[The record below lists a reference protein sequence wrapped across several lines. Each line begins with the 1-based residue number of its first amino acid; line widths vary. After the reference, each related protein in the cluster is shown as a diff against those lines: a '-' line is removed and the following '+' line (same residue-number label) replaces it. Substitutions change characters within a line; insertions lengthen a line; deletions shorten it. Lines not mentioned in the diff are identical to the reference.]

1 MKGSIETKMAGTRA
15 YLDYNASAPLLAAA
29 RAAMIAALD
38 IAANPSSVHAEGR
51 AARRLIENARR
62 DVAAMANAR
71 PEHVVFTSGAT
82 EAASTLLTPDWQMGR
97 GTVRMSR
104 LYVCE
109 ADHPCVRNGGR
120 FPAVR
125 VTRIGVDADGVVR
138 LEALAAAL
146 AAHDKSDGLPLVAI
160 HAANNETGVIQP
172 VERIAEIVKAAGGIL
187 IIDAVQAA
195 GRIPLDMSAGCA
207 DYLILSSHKIGGPNG
222 VGAIVAASD
231 LMMPRPLIAGGG
243 QEKGHRG
250 GTENPAA
257 IAGFGAAAR
266 EALIGLK
273 SIDAVARRRDEIEAI
288 VKTLVPDAEIF
299 GTGAPRL
306 ANTTFFAIAGTRAE
320 TAQIAFDLA
329 GVALSAGSACS
340 SGKVG
345 PSHVLKAMGYND
357 SLGALRVSIGHATS
371 AEDIELFRAAL
382 GDIASRQ
389 AGKERAGRDEAA

>member
-1 MKGSIETKMAGTRA
+1 MAATRA
-15 YLDYNASAPLLAAA
+15 YLDYNASAPLTAEA
-29 RAAMIAALD
+29 RAAMVVALD
-38 IAANPSSVHAEGR
+38 VTANPSSVHAEGR
-51 AARRLIENARR
+51 AARRLIEDARR
-62 DVAAMANAR
+62 DVARLVNAK

-82 EAASTLLTPDWQMGR
+82 EAASTLLSPDWQMGR

-109 ADHPCVRNGGR
+109 ADHPCLLNGGR
-120 FPAVR
+120 FPMAQ
-125 VTRIGVDADGVVR
+125 VTRIGVDANGIADLG
-138 LEALAAAL
+138 ALAAAL
-146 AAHDKSDGLPLVAI
+146 AAHDKADGLPLVAI

-172 VERIAEIVKAAGGIL
+172 VEALAGIVKAAGGIL
-187 IIDAVQAA
+187 VVDAVQAA
-195 GRIPLDMSAGCA
+195 GRISLDMSAPYA
-207 DYLILSSHKIGGPNG
+207 DYLILSSHKIGGPKG
-222 VGAIVAASD
+222 VGAMVAASD
-231 LMMPRPLIAGGG
+231 LMMPKPLINGGG

-266 EALIGLK
+266 QALAGLNDV
-273 SIDAVARRRDEIEAI
+273 DALARRRDEVETII
-288 VKTLVPDAEIF
+288 KTLVNDAEIF

-306 ANTTFFAIAGTRAE
+306 ANTTFFAIPGIKAE

-345 PSHVLKAMGYND
+345 PSHVLKAMGYGD

-371 AEDIELFRAAL
+371 AEDIELFRTALAA
-382 GDIASRQ
+382 IAAR
-389 AGKERAGRDEAA
+389 RAGREKAA

>member
-1 MKGSIETKMAGTRA
+1 MAAARA
-15 YLDYNASAPLLAAA
+15 YLDYNASAPLVTEA
-29 RAAMIAALD
+29 REVMIAALD
-38 IAANPSSVHAEGR
+38 LVANPSSVHAEGR

-62 DVAAMANAR
+62 DVALLVNAK

-104 LYVCE
+104 LYVSE
-109 ADHPCVRNGGR
+109 ADHPCLLNGGR
-120 FPAVR
+120 FPAAQ
-125 VTRIGVDADGVVR
+125 VTRIGVDANGI
-138 LEALAAAL
+138 ANLAQLTAAL
-146 AAHDKSDGLPLVAI
+146 VTHDKAEGLPLVAI

-172 VERIAEIVKAAGGIL
+172 VEAIAAIVKAAGGIL
-187 IIDAVQAA
+187 VVDAVQAA
-195 GRIPLDMSAGCA
+195 GRVSIDMSAPYA
-207 DYLILSSHKIGGPNG
+207 DYLILSSHKIGGPKG
-222 VGAIVAASD
+222 VGAMVAAAD
-231 LMMPRPLIAGGG
+231 LMMPKPLINGGG

-250 GTENPAA
+250 GTENLAA

-266 EALIGLK
+266 QALAGLQT
-273 SIDAVARRRDEIEAI
+273 IDEVRVRRDEVEII

-306 ANTTFFAIAGTRAE
+306 ANTTFFAIPGVKAE

-345 PSHVLKAMGYND
+345 PSHVLKAMGYGD
-357 SLGALRVSIGHATS
+357 SLGALRVSIGQATS
-371 AEDIELFRAAL
+371 AADIELFRAAL
-382 GDIASRQ
+382 AGIAQR
-389 AGKERAGRDEAA
+389 RAGREQAA